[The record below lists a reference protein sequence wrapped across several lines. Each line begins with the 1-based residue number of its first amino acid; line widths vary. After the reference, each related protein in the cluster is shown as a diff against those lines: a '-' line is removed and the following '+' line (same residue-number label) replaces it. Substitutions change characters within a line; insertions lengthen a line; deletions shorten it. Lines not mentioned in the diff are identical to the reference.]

1 MTEDLTCPVCYCSEN
16 LQPLTCGHDL
26 CTSCRPQ
33 LLMTHKG
40 KDRLGRTAI
49 KCPICREVNQL
60 SNLGEMYKN
69 PKNTNPDY
77 VDIYMIRSIDGAQVH
92 LHGELSVWKKVF
104 EVFQLQDNECKM
116 MEKEDKNNA

>member
-1 MTEDLTCPVCYCSEN
+1 
-16 LQPLTCGHDL
+16 
-26 CTSCRPQ
+26 
-33 LLMTHKG
+33 MTHKG